1 MAQFVD
7 IDTAKEFMKE
17 ALGKV
22 SADELFQICE
32 DLEEKSRFFQENL
45 GREPITVLDEENL
58 RAVFN
63 RIFSIRRKTDRF
75 LDTYGTD
82 QLKVWITELLYGES
96 PISERFS
103 GFIRHLKDMESNIRY
118 DVASE
123 LLHYTLP
130 DHYWLWT
137 RWIWDPK
144 TETGSLPLVITEDYP
159 LKVAGEGEGETYLR
173 IGKALSFV
181 RHVGEAAG
189 FDVIGNNRFG
199 VDAYLCSVYVVYVYT
214 VLRMRMT
221 QEFNKV
227 MPGLAEF
234 SRRLLGIYKQDAK
247 SDPSQSDKT
256 DVGNGIKN

>member
-22 SADELFQICE
+22 SAGELFQICE

-45 GREPITVLDEENL
+45 SRESIAVLDPEKL
-58 RAVFN
+58 RAVFK
-63 RIFSIRRKTDRF
+63 RIFSIRRKTDRI
-75 LDTYGTD
+75 LETYGAD
-82 QLKVWITELLYGES
+82 QLKGWITELLYGES
-96 PISERFS
+96 SISERFS
-103 GFIRHLKDMESNIRY
+103 GFIRRLESMESNIRY
-118 DVASE
+118 DFASE
-123 LLHYTLP
+123 LLHYTMP

-159 LKVAGEGEGETYLR
+159 LKVEGEGEGETYLR

-234 SRRLLGIYKQDAK
+234 SRRLLGIYKHDNNAGA
-247 SDPSQSDKT
+247 SQPGKT
-256 DVGNGIKN
+256 DVGNGIQS